1 MKILSTLIRVY
12 VEKSE
17 LDQTIQFYES
27 LFQQKC
33 SLRFSY
39 EEKNLELAMIDH
51 TLIIAGSREA
61 RHPFES
67 TKATFLVSNLQA
79 FATYLEKQG
88 STILEKLQQVPT
100 GWNMLVEHPDGLR
113 VEYVEHVQRG

>member
-27 LFQQKC
+27 LYQQKC

-51 TLIIAGSREA
+51 TS
-61 RHPFES
+61 
-67 TKATFLVSNLQA
+67 
-79 FATYLEKQG
+79 
-88 STILEKLQQVPT
+88 
-100 GWNMLVEHPDGLR
+100 
-113 VEYVEHVQRG
+113 